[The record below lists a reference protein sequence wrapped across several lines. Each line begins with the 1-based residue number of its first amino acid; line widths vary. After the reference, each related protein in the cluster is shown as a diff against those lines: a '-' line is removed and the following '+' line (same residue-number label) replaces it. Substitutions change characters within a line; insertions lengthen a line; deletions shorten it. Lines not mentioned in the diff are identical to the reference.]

1 MSNSKSSRQNN
12 FLIQGGILA
21 IAGIVVRIIGMI
33 YRIPLTHIIGD
44 RGNSLYDSAYSV
56 YSIILIISSYSLP
69 VAISKM
75 LAAKN
80 SQKEYVN
87 SERIFKCSLIY
98 AVIVGLIAA
107 VFCYVAAPVLVKS
120 EAAVPVLRVLAPVIF
135 FSAILGTFRGLFQ
148 GQGTMIPTS
157 ISQIFEQ
164 IFNAIV
170 SVLAAYLL
178 VRPYMTADPEDVLP
192 SRGAMGS
199 T

>member
-75 LAAKN
+75 LAAKIPKRN
-80 SQKEYVN
+80 MSIQIGFLN
-87 SERIFKCSLIY
+87 
-98 AVIVGLIAA
+98 
-107 VFCYVAAPVLVKS
+107 VL
-120 EAAVPVLRVLAPVIF
+120 
-135 FSAILGTFRGLFQ
+135 
-148 GQGTMIPTS
+148 
-157 ISQIFEQ
+157 
-164 IFNAIV
+164 
-170 SVLAAYLL
+170 
-178 VRPYMTADPEDVLP
+178 
-192 SRGAMGS
+192 
-199 T
+199 